1 MSSLF
6 KLSSLFFF
14 LLPQEVFNKVL
25 ILRLDRTFT
34 NKQEN
39 KN

>member
-6 KLSSLFFF
+6 KLSSLFF